1 MKKKTYDGREVTFIT
16 ENTQTDWDWLEEAEK
31 SGKAHLLRPRDSKS
45 YSLMAMELKVK
56 AFNPEIKAQLSSTI
70 LWLGMMLMIKLS
82 HIADQRNVILYLN
95 LLIVFNKY
103 SFVS

>member
-45 YSLMAMELKVK
+45 YSLIG
-56 AFNPEIKAQLSSTI
+56 FGTQ
-70 LWLGMMLMIKLS
+70 G
-82 HIADQRNVILYLN
+82 QG
-95 LLIVFNKY
+95 F
-103 SFVS
+103 

>member
-45 YSLMAMELKVK
+45 YSLMAMELKVM

-70 LWLGMMLMIKLS
+70 L
-82 HIADQRNVILYLN
+82 
-95 LLIVFNKY
+95 
-103 SFVS
+103 